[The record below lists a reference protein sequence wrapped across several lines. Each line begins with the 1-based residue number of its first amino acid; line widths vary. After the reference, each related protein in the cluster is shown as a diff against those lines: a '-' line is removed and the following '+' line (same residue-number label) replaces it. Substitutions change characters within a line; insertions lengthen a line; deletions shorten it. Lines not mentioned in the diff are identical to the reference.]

1 MKSKLRL
8 LYKLCIPLLGIG
20 SSSLFCL
27 SLIALIDFVNDLLEH
42 NSEFTFWS
50 HKVGPLLQQSD
61 KLLTGL
67 GWRLGSSSKEWHEW
81 CCWPWLNL
89 IFSTKLCRSATTLL
103 CIRLQVW
110 SLTNSAWYLTD
121 STTIALRDGALI
133 IFNKCLQLWHNFDL
147 VLSHSGL
154 DSFLKEFFVS
164 GIKTFI
170 GIAFSYLG
178 GCLSTC
184 WCGFLIRDI
193 EPILDV

>member
-81 CCWPWLNL
+81 CCW
-89 IFSTKLCRSATTLL
+89 
-103 CIRLQVW
+103 LQVW

-184 WCGFLIRDI
+184 WCGFLIREL
-193 EPILDV
+193 EPILDI